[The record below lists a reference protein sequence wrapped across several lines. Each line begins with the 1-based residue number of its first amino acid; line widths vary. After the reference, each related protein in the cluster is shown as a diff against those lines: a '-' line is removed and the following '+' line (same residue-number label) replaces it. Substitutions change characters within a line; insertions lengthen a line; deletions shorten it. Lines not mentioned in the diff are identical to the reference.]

1 MFYTIEWLD
10 TKWGLNRIHHTYT
23 TKELLKRNLQELVD
37 MQEDCMILYITD
49 ENGRDIYTYGYLQDI
64 NNFLT

>member
-23 TKELLKRNLQELVD
+23 TKELLKLICQVKKLLIS
-37 MQEDCMILYITD
+37 CKYP
-49 ENGRDIYTYGYLQDI
+49 
-64 NNFLT
+64 